1 MGVVK
6 TTSPRGK
13 EGCDSLLLGFSDA
26 KVFKKK
32 VEDTKATT
40 YKNYKIDVII
50 RMVARNEFNCH
61 CIYSLLRTR

>member
-26 KVFKKK
+26 KV
-32 VEDTKATT
+32 
-40 YKNYKIDVII
+40 KNFNSQKNK
-50 RMVARNEFNCH
+50 RKMVLIN
-61 CIYSLLRTR
+61 